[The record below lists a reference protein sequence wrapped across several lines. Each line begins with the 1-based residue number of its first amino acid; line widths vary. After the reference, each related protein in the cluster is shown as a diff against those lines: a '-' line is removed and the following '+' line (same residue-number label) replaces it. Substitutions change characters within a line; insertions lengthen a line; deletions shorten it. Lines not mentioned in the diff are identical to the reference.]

1 MKLAAL
7 VALVA
12 AIPAGAA
19 AQNKTPRDPVVQVGL
34 FGYRADGMVGG
45 AAYDTWPDLTST
57 VYVTSARCGMG
68 AGNRNPPEDASDIW
82 QFSGRVVSETSAEA
96 VVQLSWRR
104 LMVAGR
110 LVNGDESSTQL
121 TLRNGEAQQL
131 DQASVELRP
140 GCPTVAVA
148 FEARYSPRMAG
159 PGYPPGLGVG
169 GITSGTAASGAG
181 GGMVVG
187 RVTQSVLPGTGTAV
201 PEPSGHGGSVR
212 AGSPDQGPAP
222 WEVNVW
228 LVRTLPGKPPESAH
242 SVLKMNRDGASFAF
256 APIRVS
262 TSRGE
267 AVVRVLGSIAVVIGA
282 NGEEQ
287 LRFTTQRQVSPA
299 GGPGSI
305 DSRQASSGASTVM
318 YRMPTAHDVLAF
330 EMPPVYVEGAEPVP
344 DVFSVRLT
352 VAPRQ

>member
-12 AIPAGAA
+12 AFPAAAA

-68 AGNRNPPEDASDIW
+68 AGNRTPPADASDIW
-82 QFSGRVVSETSAEA
+82 QFTGKVVSETNDEA

-104 LMVAGR
+104 LKIGGRVA
-110 LVNGDESSTQL
+110 NGDESSVQL

-131 DQASVELRP
+131 DQASIEPRP
-140 GCPTVAVA
+140 GCQTVAVA
-148 FEARYSPRMAG
+148 FEARYAPRLSG
-159 PGYPPGLGVG
+159 PGYPLGMGVG
-169 GITSGTAASGAG
+169 GITSGTPALGSG
-181 GGMVVG
+181 GGASVG
-187 RVTQSVLPGTGTAV
+187 RVTSSIQPG
-201 PEPSGHGGSVR
+201 GGGGGGARVGG
-212 AGSPDQGPAP
+212 ADQGSAQ
-222 WEVNVW
+222 WDVNVW
-228 LVRTLPGKPPESAH
+228 LVRTVPGKPPESAH

-256 APIRVS
+256 APVPVS

-267 AVVRVLGSIAVVIGA
+267 AVVRVMGALAVIIGA

-287 LRFTTQRQVSPA
+287 LRFTAQRQVSPA

-305 DSRQASSGASTVM
+305 DGKLASSGASTVM
-318 YRMPTAHDVLAF
+318 YRMPGPQEVLAF

-344 DVFSVRLT
+344 DIFSVRLT
-352 VAPRQ
+352 VAPRQE